1 VENEIQESDRQARR
15 CERMARVSLEELL
28 RELPEEL
35 RNEVYDFADYLLQK
49 RLREEE
55 RAWNKFSLTHALRGL
70 EEEVVY
76 TEADLREWWT

>member
-1 VENEIQESDRQARR
+1 
-15 CERMARVSLEELL
+15 MATRVSLEELL

-35 RNEVYDFADYLLQK
+35 RKEVYDFADYLLQK

-76 TEADLREWWT
+76 TEAALRERWT

>member
-1 VENEIQESDRQARR
+1 MENESKESDRQARR

-35 RNEVYDFADYLLQK
+35 RKEVYDFADYLLQK

-55 RAWNKFSLTHALRGL
+55 RA
-70 EEEVVY
+70 
-76 TEADLREWWT
+76 